1 MGVITI
7 ILYIL
12 LFIFC
17 LSVLIMVHEAGHLV
31 TAKIFKVYCLEYSIG
46 FGPAIIHKKRK
57 DGETFFSLRT
67 IPFGGYVSMYGEG
80 VELPEGVEIDSSRSL
95 EGIKKWKKC
104 IILVAGVTMN
114 AILALVLFFVS
125 EVAFQKHEF
134 YADTINVEK
143 DSIAETYGLKD
154 MDSFKVTQYE
164 NVYLIDSNAKSYFND
179 DKVVDTTV
187 CLQRQIVSLK
197 ELSWNTYL
205 HFYRTEDI
213 VFDEKANQLSYRT
226 EKTDVEIDAT
236 YEKLQKVVFVLEVYD
251 ENATEDNP
259 TTHEVEFTV
268 NVEVKDGKRSFQ
280 NMGVTLFV
288 NSYWQPFGDVIKN
301 TFVDFGKSST
311 AIIQGFGM
319 LFSKP
324 ESWSQMSGLVGIGFE
339 TTSILENF
347 GVGTFIY
354 VWGLISVN
362 LAIVNLFPF
371 PGLDGWQ
378 LLVTAVE
385 GATRKKMPEKI
396 KNIVSF
402 VGIALLFLL
411 MAAIVV
417 KDLITY
423 VF

>member
-46 FGPAIIHKKRK
+46 FGPAILHKKRK

-80 VELPEGVEIDSSRSL
+80 VELPEGVEVDPSRSL

-114 AILALVLFFVS
+114 AILALLLFFVS

-134 YADTINVEK
+134 YADTILVEK
-143 DSIAETYGLKD
+143 DSIAETYGLSN
-154 MDSFKVTQYE
+154 MDTFEVTQYE
-164 NVYLIDSNAKSYFND
+164 NVYLVDEHAKSYFND
-179 DKVVDTTV
+179 EKVVDTIV
-187 CLQRQIVSLK
+187 CLQRQIVSIK
-197 ELSWNTYL
+197 ETSWNTYL
-205 HFYRTEDI
+205 HFYKSED
-213 VFDEKANQLSYRT
+213 VTFDEKTHQLSYKT
-226 EKTDVEIDAT
+226 EKTDVEIDAS
-236 YEKLQKVVFVLEVYD
+236 YEKLQKIVFNLKVYD
-251 ENATEDNP
+251 DPTDENSK
-259 TTHEVEFTV
+259 THDVEFTV
-268 NVEVKDGKRSFQ
+268 KVEVKEGKRAFE
-280 NMGVTLFV
+280 NMGVSLYVHSF
-288 NSYWQPFGDVIKN
+288 WQPFGDVLKN

-339 TTSILENF
+339 TTSILKNF

-354 VWGLISVN
+354 IWGLISVN

-385 GATRKKMPEKI
+385 GATRKKFPEKI

-402 VGIALLFLL
+402 IGIALLFLL
-411 MAAIVV
+411 MIAIVV
-417 KDLITY
+417 KDLFTY

>member
-1 MGVITI
+1 
-7 ILYIL
+7 
-12 LFIFC
+12 
-17 LSVLIMVHEAGHLV
+17 
-31 TAKIFKVYCLEYSIG
+31 
-46 FGPAIIHKKRK
+46 
-57 DGETFFSLRT
+57 
-67 IPFGGYVSMYGEG
+67 
-80 VELPEGVEIDSSRSL
+80 
-95 EGIKKWKKC
+95 
-104 IILVAGVTMN
+104 MN

-213 VFDEKANQLSYRT
+213 VFDEKTNQLSYRT

-236 YEKLQKVVFVLEVYD
+236 YEKLQKIVFVLEVYD

-385 GATRKKMPEKI
+385 GATRKKMPEKV

>member
-17 LSVLIMVHEAGHLV
+17 LSVLIMVHEAGHLI

-213 VFDEKANQLSYRT
+213 VFDEKTNQLSYRT

-236 YEKLQKVVFVLEVYD
+236 YEKLQKIVFVLEVYD

-385 GATRKKMPEKI
+385 GATRKKMPEKV

>member
-1 MGVITI
+1 MQVLTI

-17 LSVLIMVHEAGHLV
+17 LSILIMVHEAGHLL

-80 VELPEGVEIDSSRSL
+80 VELPEGVEIDKSRSL

-114 AILALVLFFVS
+114 CILALVLFFVS
-125 EVAFQKHEF
+125 EAAFQKHEF
-134 YADTINVEK
+134 YADTINVSK
-143 DSIAETYGLKD
+143 DSIAETQGLKD
-154 MDSFKVTQYE
+154 MDSFKVVQYD
-164 NVYLIDSNAKSYFND
+164 NVYLVDANAKSYFAD

-187 CLQRQIVSLK
+187 CLQRNIVSLK

-213 VFDEKANQLSYRT
+213 TFDEKTHQLAYKT

-236 YEKLQKVVFVLEVYD
+236 YEKLQKVVFHLDVYD
-251 ENATEDNP
+251 DDATKEDP
-259 TTHEVEFTV
+259 KTHQVEFTV
-268 NVEVKDGKRSFQ
+268 NIKVTDGKRAFED
-280 NMGVTLFV
+280 MGVSLYVRSF
-288 NSYWQPFGDVIKN
+288 WQPFGDIIKN
-301 TFVDFGKSST
+301 TFVDFGRSST

-319 LFSKP
+319 LFTKP
-324 ESWSQMSGLVGIGFE
+324 STWSQMSGLVGIGFE
-339 TTSILENF
+339 TTSILQNF

-354 VWGLISVN
+354 IWGLISVN

-385 GATRKKMPEKI
+385 GATRKKMPEKV

-402 VGIALLFLL
+402 IGIGLLFIL
-411 MAAIVV
+411 MIAIIV
-417 KDLITY
+417 KDLFTY

>member
-1 MGVITI
+1 MDILMI

-31 TAKIFKVYCLEYSIG
+31 TAKLFKVYCLEYSIG
-46 FGPAIIHKKRK
+46 FGPAILHKKRK

-134 YADTINVEK
+134 YADTIKVEK
-143 DSIAETYGLKD
+143 DSIAEVYGLKD
-154 MDSFKVTQYE
+154 MDSFEVTQYD
-164 NVYLIDSNAKSYFND
+164 NVYLIDGNAKSYFND
-179 DKVVDTTV
+179 EIVDTTV
-187 CLQRQIVSLK
+187 CLQRQIISIK
-197 ELSWNTYL
+197 EVSWNTYL

-213 VFDEKANQLSYRT
+213 TFDEENNQLAYKT

-236 YEKLQKVVFVLEVYD
+236 YEKLQKVVFNLKVYD
-251 ENATEDNP
+251 EGATEENP
-259 TTHEVEFTV
+259 STHDVEFTL
-268 NVEVKDGKRSFQ
+268 NVVVEEGKRHFENTGVSLYVRSF
-280 NMGVTLFV
+280 
-288 NSYWQPFGDVIKN
+288 WQPFGDVMKN

-311 AIIQGFGM
+311 AIIKGFGM
-319 LFSKP
+319 LFTQPS
-324 ESWSQMSGLVGIGFE
+324 SWSQMSGLVGIGFE
-339 TTSILENF
+339 TTNILKNF
-347 GVGTFIY
+347 GLGTFIY
-354 VWGLISVN
+354 IWGLISVN

-378 LLVTAVE
+378 LLVTVVE
-385 GATRKKMPEKI
+385 GATRKKFPEKV

-402 VGIALLFLL
+402 IGIGLLFLL
-411 MAAIVV
+411 MIAIII
-417 KDLITY
+417 KDVFTY
-423 VF
+423 II